1 MYPNIVNI
9 IEIKPFVVLKMN
21 LNNNM
26 NPIENRKM
34 WI

>member
-34 WI
+34 